1 MAGNILFLTLRVF
14 SATGGIEKVCKV
26 VCKSVCDLA
35 KQQAFFDSFT
45 VLSMYDKT
53 RDLDN
58 KYIDASKFDGFDKQK
73 LSFARAAISKGI
85 SSKIIVLSHINLLSI
100 GYIVKIISPKS
111 KLVMFAHGIEVWGKL
126 SYFKKRM
133 LQKCDTILSV
143 SNFTTETLVAEHR
156 IPPEKIV
163 ILNNCLDPF
172 LPLPLTGAKPEQLQ
186 HRYGINKNDLVLLTL
201 TRLSSRELYKGY
213 DSVLLAVKTLKSKFP
228 AIKYLIVGKYDSGE
242 KKRLDD
248 LIEKAGLSGSVIF
261 SGYIEDEDLAK
272 HYRLADLYVMPS
284 KKEGFGIVFIEA
296 MYYGLPVIAGNKDGS
311 ADALLNGKLGMLV
324 NPDNQQEITSA
335 IESVLTKGIFAKPDT
350 HVLELHFG
358 FEGYKQRLASI
369 FKNLSDW

>member
-26 VCKSVCDLA
+26 VCKSICDLA
-35 KQQAFFDSFT
+35 KQQVFFDSFT
-45 VLSMYDKT
+45 LLSMYDNT
-53 RDLDN
+53 GDSDS
-58 KYIDASKFDGFDKQK
+58 KYIEAAKFNGFGKRK

-85 SSKIIVLSHINLLSI
+85 NSKIIVLSHINLLSI
-100 GYIVKIISPKS
+100 GYIIKIVSPKS
-111 KLVMFAHGIEVWGKL
+111 KLVMFAHGIEVWGNL
-126 SYFKKRM
+126 SYFKKLM

-143 SNFTTETLVAEHR
+143 SHFTTETLIGEHG
-156 IPPEKIV
+156 IQPEKII

-172 LPLPLTGAKPEQLQ
+172 LPLPVTGGKPEQLQ
-186 HRYGINKNDLVLLTL
+186 HRYGINKNDQVLLTL

-213 DSVLLAVKTLKSKFP
+213 DSVLLAVKTLKNKFP
-228 AIKYLIVGKYDSGE
+228 AIKYLIVGKYDAGE

-248 LIEKAGLSGSVIF
+248 LIKKAGLSGNVIF

-324 NPDNQQEITSA
+324 NPDNQEEITSA
-335 IESVLTKGIFAKPDT
+335 IESMLARGVFAKPDT
-350 HVLELHFG
+350 QLLELHFG

-369 FKNLSDW
+369 FQNLAD